1 MKSPRFDYI
10 KPDSLAQVF
19 ELLARYGEEARILAG
34 GQTLMATLNMRL
46 SEPAVL
52 IDIGGLSE
60 LKGISLQGSTGEGGP
75 AVGNRAAGETL
86 RIGALVTHTEIEQ
99 SEMVARH
106 APLISEAAPHIGH
119 RAIRNLGTFGG
130 SIAYADP
137 AAEWPACALALEGS
151 VVLRSARGERRVTA
165 TDFFEG
171 LYTTCAEPGEI
182 VAACEFAVDR
192 SGRRHDFSEL
202 ARRHGDYA
210 IAGLAAGATR
220 TDAADGGG
228 PRLADV
234 RLAFFA
240 VADRPVRARRAEAIL
255 DGARI
260 DEATLAAAGASI
272 AQEIDVMGDLTNSR
286 QTKQHLASV
295 LMRRAVKRMCA

>member
-10 KPDSLAQVF
+10 KPDSLSQVF

-52 IDIGGLSE
+52 IDIGGLAE
-60 LKGISLQGSTGEGGP
+60 LKGISLQGSAGGP
-75 AVGNRAAGETL
+75 AVGNEAEGETL

-99 SEMVARH
+99 SEVVARH

-151 VVLRSARGERRVTA
+151 IVLRSARGERRVPA
-165 TDFFEG
+165 TEFFEG
-171 LYTTCAEPGEI
+171 LYTTRAGPGEI
-182 VAACEFAVDR
+182 VAACEFSVHR
-192 SGRRHDFSEL
+192 PGRRHDFSEL

-220 TDAADGGG
+220 IDDGADGAG

-240 VADRPVRARRAEAIL
+240 LADRPVRARRAEAIL
-255 DGARI
+255 AGAAI
-260 DEATLAAAGASI
+260 DERTLDAAGESV
-272 AQEIDVMGDLTNSR
+272 AQEIDVMADLTSGR
-286 QTKQHLASV
+286 QAKQHLARV
-295 LMRRAVKRMCA
+295 LMRRAIRRMCA